1 MNDLTIL
8 AILGIVALAF
18 FALFFYNKGVELKK
32 QLELVKGML
41 NGKPDGVSWSSLGII
56 DEIPYAKIN
65 QLSQEI
71 KTYYRNQLKVWGALE
86 LGEYIDDLE
95 NSGMSASKISL
106 LSSWLKEGIA
116 QMKIDLITEMFVTL
130 IEDSLQPFDS
140 AKHKYLMNTKTYIV
154 KAIIVHL
161 QFEDFIFYLNTT
173 AETRDNGYPDEA
185 KTLLKSEIIKL
196 KHRTTVRK

>member
-1 MNDLTIL
+1 MNTTTYAIIAIIVMAIIL
-8 AILGIVALAF
+8 MNYHV
-18 FALFFYNKGVELKK
+18 KSKELKK

-56 DEIPYAKIN
+56 NEIPYAKIN

-71 KTYYRNQLKVWGALE
+71 KTYYRNQLKVWSALE

-95 NSGMSASKISL
+95 NSGMGAGKISL

-116 QMKIDLITEMFVTL
+116 EMKIDLITEMFVTL

-154 KAIIVHL
+154 KAIVVHL
-161 QFEDFIFYLNTT
+161 QFNDFIFYLTTT